1 MMKTL
6 VIGLVVLSA
15 TLAQGAVPRFGT
27 TFDRRLATNEL
38 GTVTRVGA
46 TALPVT
52 AFVDDG
58 HGGWALDG
66 AAFAEKGV
74 ALYADGTASG
84 WNATLTGNSSTEKAA
99 DWTLSLRAKIGEAAD
114 QVLWFLR
121 YGAVNNAVGCYL
133 RTVSNDDGGLDLSFE
148 WTLGKDYPPY
158 VNVIFENVDT
168 TDFHH
173 YVIACSQSD
182 GLRLFVDG
190 EQKWQAASIKAYRN
204 AEGTETQ
211 DRTPYSKS
219 YNALWLGCVKEKSN
233 VGTGAWTTVYDDVRF
248 YSTNEAGDSSVPTAE
263 ELAALTET
271 VKAVRVLPPLPAAR
285 FAVTFNDRTLSDTA
299 GVITQVG
306 ADTLA
311 RPMFRRNDSD
321 GYTLDAARLP
331 DGQQGICLY
340 EHGTTWQAGEI
351 QPLCGVG
358 NEVPCSYAISLVA
371 KIAPVD
377 GAAVCFL
384 HYGNRGIGSV
394 LYTVTNDAGG
404 TDLAF
409 TFLGGSARKAY
420 PNILATNID
429 TENYHHYVLTCARAN
444 GESLRPVRLWIDNR
458 PVDLFTKTALTVY
471 DEDNQTTRWRSPA
484 EKGFS
489 GLYLAAVRGAEL
501 ACTVPNGTRFGDVR
515 FFVGEGFTDGYGPC
529 AVDPEGIDVLHRTLM
544 PYADRV
550 SGAILLV
557 R

>member
-1 MMKTL
+1 M
-6 VIGLVVLSA
+6 A
-15 TLAQGAVPRFGT
+15 A
-27 TFDRRLATNEL
+27 NEL
-38 GTVTRVGA
+38 GTVTQVGA
-46 TALPVT
+46 TALPVA

-66 AAFAEKGV
+66 AAFAEPSV
-74 ALYADGTASG
+74 ALHADRTAGG

-121 YGAVNNAVGCYL
+121 YGAVDNAVGCYL
-133 RTVSNDDGGLDLSFE
+133 RTVANDAGGLDLSFE
-148 WTLGKDYPPY
+148 WTLDKDYPPY

-173 YVIACSQSD
+173 YVVVCSQTE
-182 GLRLFVDG
+182 GLLRLFVDG
-190 EQKWQAASIKAYRN
+190 EQKWSGMSIKAYRN

-219 YNALWLGCVKEKSN
+219 YNSLWLGRVEKKAN

-248 YSTNEAGDSSVPTAE
+248 YSTNEAGDSVPTTE
-263 ELAALTET
+263 EIVALTAET
-271 VKAVRVLPPLPAAR
+271 QAPRVLPAPPPAR
-285 FAVTFNDRTLSDTA
+285 FAVSFDGRTLTDA
-299 GVITQVG
+299 ANVIEEQVG

-311 RPMFRRNDSD
+311 RSTFRKNDRG

-331 DGQQGICLY
+331 AGQQGVCLY
-340 EHGTTWQAGEI
+340 EHGTTWKEGEI

-358 NEVPCSYAISLVA
+358 NETPCSYAISLVA

-384 HYGNRGIGSV
+384 HYGNAGVGTV
-394 LYTVTNDAGG
+394 LYTVQNEAGG
-404 TDLAF
+404 TDLAL
-409 TFLGGSARKAY
+409 TWLGADNRLAY

-429 TENYHHYVLTCARAN
+429 TENYHHYVLTCARSN
-444 GESLRPVRLWIDNR
+444 GSSKRPVRLWIDGQ
-458 PVDLFTKTALTVY
+458 PVDLFTDSALTY
-471 DEDNQTTRWRSPA
+471 YSEDNSSTLRRSPA

-489 GLYLAAVRGAEL
+489 GLYLAAARGANL
-501 ACTVPNGTRFGDVR
+501 SCTASNGTRFGDVR
-515 FFVGEGFTDGYGPC
+515 FFVGEDLTDGYGPC
-529 AVDPEGIDVLHRTLM
+529 AIDPEGIDVLYRTLM
-544 PYADRV
+544 PYADAPRTG
-550 SGAILLV
+550 SLLII

>member
-1 MMKTL
+1 MKTL

-15 TLAQGAVPRFGT
+15 TLAQGVVPRFGT
-27 TFDRRLATNEL
+27 TFDRRLAVNEL

-99 DWTLSLRAKIGEAAD
+99 DWTLSLRAKIGEAPD

-148 WTLGKDYPPY
+148 WTLAADNPPY

-233 VGTGAWTTVYDDVRF
+233 VGTGDWTTVYDDVRF
-248 YSTNEAGDSSVPTAE
+248 YSTNEAGDSSVSTAE

-271 VKAVRVLPPLPAAR
+271 VKAERVLPPLPAAR

-340 EHGTTWQAGEI
+340 EHGTTWKADEI

-358 NEVPCSYAISLVA
+358 NEDPCSYAISLVA

-384 HYGNRGIGSV
+384 HYGNRGVGSV

-429 TENYHHYVLTCARAN
+429 TENYHHYVRGFGHKC
-444 GESLRPVRLWIDNR
+444 GSES
-458 PVDLFTKTALTVY
+458 A
-471 DEDNQTTRWRSPA
+471 
-484 EKGFS
+484 
-489 GLYLAAVRGAEL
+489 
-501 ACTVPNGTRFGDVR
+501 
-515 FFVGEGFTDGYGPC
+515 
-529 AVDPEGIDVLHRTLM
+529 
-544 PYADRV
+544 
-550 SGAILLV
+550 
-557 R
+557 

>member
-1 MMKTL
+1 MKTL

-27 TFDRRLATNEL
+27 TFDTRLTTDEL
-38 GTVTRVGA
+38 GTVAQVGA

-233 VGTGAWTTVYDDVRF
+233 VGTGVWTTVYDDVRF
-248 YSTNEAGDSSVPTAE
+248 YSMNEAGDSSVPTAE

-311 RPMFRRNDSD
+311 RSMFRRNDSD

>member
-1 MMKTL
+1 MKTL

-74 ALYADGTASG
+74 ALYADEGNK
-84 WNATLTGNSSTEKAA
+84 WDATLTGNSSAETAA

-114 QVLWFLR
+114 QVLWFLC
-121 YGAVNNAVGCYL
+121 YGDFKNAVGCYL
-133 RTVSNDDGGLDLSFE
+133 RTVSNDDGGLALSFE
-148 WTLGKDYPPY
+148 WTLNKDYPPY
-158 VNVIFENVDT
+158 VNVILENVDT
-168 TDFHH
+168 TAFHH
-173 YVIACSQSD
+173 YVIVCSKSD
-182 GLRLFVDG
+182 GLLRLFVDG
-190 EQKWQAASIKAYRN
+190 KQKWQATGITAYTN
-204 AEGTETQ
+204 PEGTATQ
-211 DRTPYSKS
+211 DRTPYSKG
-219 YNALWLGCVKEKSN
+219 YRALWLGCVKEKSN

-271 VKAVRVLPPLPAAR
+271 VTAERVLPPLPAAR

-311 RPMFRRNDSD
+311 RSMFRRNDSD

-340 EHGTTWQAGEI
+340 ENGTTWKADEI

-358 NEVPCSYAISLVA
+358 NEDPCSYAISLVA

-384 HYGNRGIGSV
+384 HYGSPGVGSV

-404 TDLAF
+404 TDLAL
-409 TFLGGSARKAY
+409 TYLGDSARKAY

-429 TENYHHYVLTCARAN
+429 TENYHHYVLTCARSN
-444 GESLRPVRLWIDNR
+444 GGSSRPVRLWIDNR

-471 DEDNQTTRWRSPA
+471 DSDNQTTWLRSPA